1 MFCCGIPVGR
11 SARAA
16 ITHDHHA
23 HALDGTVVYLSSP
36 LLNVA
41 SDVS

>member
-23 HALDGTVVYLSSP
+23 PALDGTVVDKI
-36 LLNVA
+36 LLA
-41 SDVS
+41 ELRLL